1 MRENRSYGSE
11 GGEGQPF
18 PTPIQHWLADV
29 GVCPY
34 STVGLRAVA
43 LTQPTTHAGM
53 NFSATPLMQ

>member
-1 MRENRSYGSE
+1 
-11 GGEGQPF
+11 
-18 PTPIQHWLADV
+18 LADV